1 MFVFLKLSPSCFTT
15 IGLPFYKVRATLE
28 LISVFSTSPH
38 VLSSMLGL
46 ISTVLH
52 SCGID
57 EKKNTEQHQK
67 RLSVKT
73 QVSNDYGSP
82 MSFIL

>member
-1 MFVFLKLSPSCFTT
+1 MFVFLKLSPSCFT
-15 IGLPFYKVRATLE
+15 IMGLPFYKVRATLE
-28 LISVFSTSPH
+28 LISVFSISPH

-46 ISTVLH
+46 ISIVLH

-67 RLSVKT
+67 
-73 QVSNDYGSP
+73 
-82 MSFIL
+82 